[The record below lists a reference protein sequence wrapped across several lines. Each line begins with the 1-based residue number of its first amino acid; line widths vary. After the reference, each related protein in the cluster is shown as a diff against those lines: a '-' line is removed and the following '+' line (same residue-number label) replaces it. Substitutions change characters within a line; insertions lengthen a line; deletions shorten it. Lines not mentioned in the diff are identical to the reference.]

1 MILSTCKIKNRRCKK
16 WKRKKNKNIRFSNFN
31 SAVLGLTVA
40 FAALSQ
46 TLIVNGTANV
56 GAASWDIRF
65 ESIDGTNKVIPVISR
80 SNEGIMEGEGYA
92 LMLSED
98 CSALVN
104 LVEFTRSGDT
114 YTYKFNIVNNGMV
127 DASISEIIK
136 NTPVFGSNVQ
146 ENGEGNY
153 SVTGTAK
160 EEDKEIFNKYFIWKL
175 TYTDSEKEV
184 SVGDELRAG
193 EKIGVTL
200 VMGID
205 INAPKLPTYDS
216 DTGNAF
222 TFENVGLK
230 IKYSQK

>member
-1 MILSTCKIKNRRCKK
+1 MEKGRKVKTLSLVALIV
-16 WKRKKNKNIRFSNFN
+16 S
-31 SAVLGLTVA
+31 VLGLTVA

-46 TLIVNGTANV
+46 TLTINGTANV
-56 GAASWDIRF
+56 DAASWDIRF
-65 ESIDGTNKVIPVISR
+65 ESLDGTNKVIPVVSR
-80 SNEGIMEGEGYA
+80 SNGGTMEGEGYA
-92 LMLSED
+92 LTLSED

-104 LVEFTRSGDT
+104 LVEFSRPGDT
-114 YTYKFNIVNNGMV
+114 YTYKFNIANNGTV
-127 DASISEIIK
+127 DASISEIIE

-146 ENGEGNY
+146 ENVEGNY

-175 TYTDSEKEV
+175 TYTDSKKEV

-205 INAPKLPTYDS
+205 INAPKLPAYDS
-216 DTGNAF
+216 DTGDAF

-230 IKYSQK
+230 IKYSQN